1 MEWLTR
7 KKRRYLNYQ
16 DEAIQ
21 KPAFKGFN
29 LTKMS
34 KLLLKGS
41 YEDFSRYAREFQ
53 MGEDFIK
60 NTWSI
65 YRGGAT

>member
-1 MEWLTR
+1 MEWPVR

-16 DEAIQ
+16 EDIIQ
-21 KPAFKGFN
+21 KSASKGFN

-41 YEDFSRYAREFQ
+41 YEDFSGYAREFQ

-60 NTWSI
+60 NTWSL
-65 YRGGAT
+65 YRGEIY